1 MMNKLTNKILF
12 VGGKGGVGKSTSAA
26 ALAWKLSQAGEKTL
40 LISTDPAHNL
50 GHIFNQPIGGKIMN
64 VEGLLF
70 ALEIDPE
77 RETTSYMNGEIG
89 RASCREIQTN
99 AGGAVGYTTYR

>member
-70 ALEIDPE
+70 ELEIDPE
-77 RETTSYMNGEIG
+77 RETTSNMNGVKENMQGNVITQIIDDG
-89 RASCREIQTN
+89 NRQM
-99 AGGAVGYTTYR
+99 GKV